1 MNPEFENLFE
11 RCFEP
16 GSVSGYMDRLC
27 TAIVIRLA
35 AKGIVVNTIIRNG
48 NNFIMQMTDYHHRT
62 GIIQVSCVDNSIIEW
77 RQYA

>member
-27 TAIVIRLA
+27 TDIVTRLA

-48 NNFIMQMTDYHHRT
+48 NNFILQITDYRHRT
-62 GIIQVSCVDNSIIEW
+62 GIFQVLCVDNSIIEW
-77 RQYA
+77 RRYA

>member
-27 TAIVIRLA
+27 TDIVTRLA

-48 NNFIMQMTDYHHRT
+48 NNFILQITDYRHHT
-62 GIIQVSCVDNSIIEW
+62 GIFQVLCVDNSIIEW
-77 RQYA
+77 RRYA

>member
-1 MNPEFENLFE
+1 MNQEFENLFE

-16 GSVSGYMDRLC
+16 ASVAGYMDRLSKE
-27 TAIVIRLA
+27 IISRLV

-48 NNFIMQMTDYHHRT
+48 NNFIMQMTDYHRRT